1 MARPAFEAG
10 VDVLISGDIDHHT
23 GIDMADCGMAVI
35 DAGHYGIE
43 HIYIEDMKKFLEKEL
58 PSLKVSAAPIR
69 QPFQVI

>member
-1 MARPAFEAG
+1 
-10 VDVLISGDIDHHT
+10 
-23 GIDMADCGMAVI
+23 MAVI

-58 PSLKVSAAPIR
+58 PALKICTAPVR